1 MKFNDEELMKMAT
14 LSCPECGGKSFT
26 STDST
31 FTVGRCM
38 ECNTLVE
45 SFGVV
50 PALAAQLLEERKN
63 NTRDTMMSDETYDR
77 IQTVGPWIA
86 GITSFVGIAA
96 LFLL

>member
-1 MKFNDEELMKMAT
+1 MKFNDEELMEMSSP
-14 LSCPECGGKSFT
+14 SCPECGGKRFT

-31 FTVGRCM
+31 FTIGLCM
-38 ECNTLVE
+38 GCNTLMK

-63 NTRDTMMSDETYDR
+63 NNRGHIMSDKTYDR

-86 GITSFVGIAA
+86 GITAALGLTA